1 MSKKSRKEDEWFSK
15 HFPTPNARDAADHAI
30 DKLDSKLPMTDFL
43 DAWIA
48 AYIAAGGRT
57 NLKLV

>member
-1 MSKKSRKEDEWFSK
+1 MSKKSRKDDEWFDK
-15 HFPTPNARDAADHAI
+15 HFPTPNARNAADHAI
-30 DKLDSKLPMTDFL
+30 DKLDPKLPMTDFL

-57 NLKLV
+57 SLKLV